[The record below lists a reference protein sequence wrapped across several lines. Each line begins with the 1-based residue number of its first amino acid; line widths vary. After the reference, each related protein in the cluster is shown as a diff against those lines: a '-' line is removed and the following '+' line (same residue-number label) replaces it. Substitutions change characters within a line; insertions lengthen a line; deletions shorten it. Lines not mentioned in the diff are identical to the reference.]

1 MNAQLLLELAFQR
14 LGRLFTGLDLSAG
27 KFPFEWQRLI
37 LRSLATQDFRA
48 AHEQGGNYLLDQG
61 ACLAAKVFLR
71 LLYPVGR
78 VVRAFRPAYR
88 AGIGTASNAALKRRT
103 TRINRIRVLWNRSDA
118 TRPTVTRSSPGS
130 CRPDLRS
137 ARPACAPHRR
147 RRPVC
152 GCKCRARPR
161 LCPSPARAR
170 QSRSGSRRST
180 PDSRSEE
187 RRVGKEERSRWSP

>member
-88 AGIGTASNAALKRRT
+88 AGIGIAKAAEVVDLSGFSAGLAASNAALERRT
-103 TRINRIRVLWNRSDA
+103 TRTNRICVLWNRSNA

-130 CRPDLRS
+130 RRPDRCS
-137 ARPACAPHRR
+137 ARLACAPHHR

-152 GCKCRARPR
+152 
-161 LCPSPARAR
+161 
-170 QSRSGSRRST
+170 
-180 PDSRSEE
+180 
-187 RRVGKEERSRWSP
+187 

>member
-78 VVRAFRPAYR
+78 VVRAFTFRPAYR
-88 AGIGTASNAALKRRT
+88 AGIGIAKAAEVVDLSGFSAGLAASNAALERRT
-103 TRINRIRVLWNRSDA
+103 TRTNRICVLWNRSN
-118 TRPTVTRSSPGS
+118 
-130 CRPDLRS
+130 
-137 ARPACAPHRR
+137 
-147 RRPVC
+147 
-152 GCKCRARPR
+152 
-161 LCPSPARAR
+161 
-170 QSRSGSRRST
+170 
-180 PDSRSEE
+180 
-187 RRVGKEERSRWSP
+187 

>member
-71 LLYPVGR
+71 LLYPVGP
-78 VVRAFRPAYR
+78 VVGGFWPAVR
-88 AGIGTASNAALKRRT
+88 GGKRNGAKEAGKR
-103 TRINRIRVLWNRSDA
+103 
-118 TRPTVTRSSPGS
+118 
-130 CRPDLRS
+130 
-137 ARPACAPHRR
+137 
-147 RRPVC
+147 
-152 GCKCRARPR
+152 
-161 LCPSPARAR
+161 
-170 QSRSGSRRST
+170 
-180 PDSRSEE
+180 
-187 RRVGKEERSRWSP
+187 